1 MEEHLTGMQENLAS
15 IPSLKKYAYIYEKIV
30 VSKKKNIMYQIKQKF
45 KSKIFCSLAYY
56 IMNIQLMLALFVFH
70 TFNPHIKCFSKL
82 YNFAKYSFCGQY

>member
-1 MEEHLTGMQENLAS
+1 
-15 IPSLKKYAYIYEKIV
+15 
-30 VSKKKNIMYQIKQKF
+30 MYQIKQKF